1 MSSRDV
7 ASIVLAGLLAGAA
20 DAAEPSAARP
30 DAAATPV
37 NAPAAPEGSSWRS
50 QDDRLRLDAPPGEC
64 LDLEGHR
71 LANVDCA
78 ELEARLGALVR
89 IGEVQGRIEEAR
101 AKVAEAKRKRD
112 EIEHPRPASPVA
124 GPSPSDPAPAVPA
137 PPQETGRLLEIFGDQ
152 ARIRW
157 RGGDYLVR
165 PGQRLPGG
173 AQIVQVSL
181 EGAVIAEGKQ
191 RTTLPFVIG
200 TRP

>member
-1 MSSRDV
+1 MSFLSQSALILV
-7 ASIVLAGLLAGAA
+7 AGLLAGIA
-20 DAAEPSAARP
+20 AAEPP
-30 DAAATPV
+30 DAATTSV
-37 NAPAAPEGSSWRS
+37 NAPAAP
-50 QDDRLRLDAPPGEC
+50 DALPGEC
-64 LDLEGHR
+64 LDFEGHR

-78 ELEARLGALVR
+78 ELEARLGALAR

-101 AKVAEAKRKRD
+101 AKAAEAKRKRE
-112 EIEHPRPASPVA
+112 EIEHPRPSSSVA
-124 GPSPSDPAPAVPA
+124 GPNPTTPTPAVPA
-137 PPQETGRLLEIFGDQ
+137 PPPETGRLLEIFGDQ

-173 AQIVQVSL
+173 AWLVQVSL

-200 TRP
+200 TLP

>member
-1 MSSRDV
+1 MSFRNV
-7 ASIVLAGLLAGAA
+7 ASAASIALAGLLAGAA
-20 DAAEPSAARP
+20 AAEPSAAPPGASAMPADSPIVP
-30 DAAATPV
+30 DA
-37 NAPAAPEGSSWRS
+37 PA
-50 QDDRLRLDAPPGEC
+50 GEC
-64 LDLEGHR
+64 LDLDGKH
-71 LANVDCA
+71 LAAMDCL
-78 ELEARLGALVR
+78 EHIQHLDLQVKRLEAWGK
-89 IGEVQGRIEEAR
+89 IEEAR
-101 AKVAEAKRKRD
+101 TRIAEAKRKRE
-112 EIEHPRPASPVA
+112 EIEHPPA
-124 GPSPSDPAPAVPA
+124 PSPTPAPNPNDLAPAAVSA
-137 PPQETGRLLEIFGDQ
+137 PPPEGRLLEIFGDQ